1 MTEPKATVSDA
12 PRCDDDEEAAVPV
25 PVTLLR
31 GDEGNGIEIA
41 FRTRLLELAAAVV
54 AACVRSTGRS
64 VEEAAIELTALVQRA
79 PSEAKA
85 IEGQPA
91 SSAQEIRVAAHL
103 AGDSICM
110 TTQAVGTAARV
121 TGIGGRIAT
130 TSVNGTAASSTSTT
144 RSLWRARPHGRTRH
158 WWKRRRSTRNP
169 SNTGRP

>member
-1 MTEPKATVSDA
+1 MTEPKATVSDE

-25 PVTLLR
+25 PVTFLR
-31 GDEGNGIEIA
+31 GDEENGIEIA

-54 AACVRSTGRS
+54 AACVRATGRS

-79 PSEAKA
+79 PS
-85 IEGQPA
+85 EGQPA

-121 TGIGGRIAT
+121 TGIAGRIAT
-130 TSVNGTAASSTSTT
+130 TSANGTAASSRSTT

-158 WWKRRRSTRNP
+158 WWKRRRSTRSP